1 MEEKILNEFEKY
13 VREKN
18 SKISDVTIKMYK
30 DELKKYF
37 KFANKLYKEKKIYTY
52 RLSKR
57 KFTLY
62 KIELKKQGYSL
73 ETINW
78 RIRLLSVYD
87 SFLVETGKKKKRT
100 ITKKQLY
107 QKEKKNVNNISDE
120 TYEILIKMAKK
131 DNSKYYL
138 MFILYARYKISTRK
152 LVKIKIKDNID
163 FKSREIHIEDRKI
176 TITQELERALKSYMK
191 DRKILLKGIENE
203 YLFVSHISRKDGKPM
218 QRTSV
223 RRAIKLYF
231 QRLVESDEYYGY
243 WGDNY

>member
-13 VREKN
+13 ARERN

-78 RIRLLSVYD
+78 RIRLLSAYD
-87 SFLVETGKKKKRT
+87 SFLVETRKKKKRT
-100 ITKKQLY
+100 ITKKLLY

-120 TYEILIKMAKK
+120 TYDILIEMAKK
-131 DNSKYYL
+131 DNSKYHL
-138 MFILYARYKISTRK
+138 MFILYAKYKIPTRK
-152 LVKIKIKDNID
+152 LVKIKIKDDIN
-163 FKSREIHIEDRKI
+163 FENKEIHIGSTVIRMTKEI
-176 TITQELERALKSYMK
+176 ERALKKYIK
-191 DRKILLKGIENE
+191 DRKILLKGIKNE

-218 QRTSV
+218 SRTSI
-223 RRAIKLYF
+223 RRAIKLYYE
-231 QRLVESDEYYGY
+231 RLVESDEYYGY
-243 WGDNY
+243 WRDNY